1 MFEFKRFDCYGNEF
15 VCIYKEGTHHVY
27 LVEGDELFEEFTGN
41 YEECTEFVENTLL
54 AARESM
60 F

>member
-1 MFEFKRFDCYGNEF
+1 MFEFNQYDCYGNEYICLF
-15 VCIYKEGTHHVY
+15 NDGTHHVY
-27 LVEGDELFEEFTGN
+27 LVFDDERSEEFTGT
-41 YEECTEFVENTLL
+41 YEECVEFVENTLL

>member
-1 MFEFKRFDCYGNEF
+1 MFEFNQFDCYGNEY
-15 VCIYKEGTHHVY
+15 VCLYKDGTHHVY
-27 LVEGDELFEEFTGN
+27 LVFGDERSEEFTGN
-41 YEECTEFVENTLL
+41 YEECVEFVENTLL